1 VAARHKAGHDDEGL
15 MRRRL
20 ILALTAIVS
29 ITTPALAQDW
39 APTRPMTMIVPFAAG
54 GQVDVLGRVIAPR
67 LSEILGQQVVVENV
81 GGGAGM
87 IGSSRVARGTPDG
100 HLFVLGSISTHTFN
114 QTLFKQPQYNV
125 TTDFTPVA
133 LIAETP
139 LVLVTRKDLPPK
151 TLKDF
156 AAFAKERGGKL
167 TYGSAGTGSA
177 NHLSC
182 ILLDMAMGT
191 QTTHV
196 PYRSGGQAMQDL
208 VGGQVDFACNV
219 VSSAL
224 PQITSNMVNTIAM
237 LSRER
242 VPVLPNVATAHEQG
256 FANFDASTWNGIFLP
271 PRTPAP
277 IVNRLNAAILEA
289 MRTPAVQTRAQDIG
303 ASLVAA
309 DRRSADYFAGFVR
322 DEIEKW
328 GKTIRAAGIA
338 GSM

>member
-1 VAARHKAGHDDEGL
+1 MIGTVVGA
-15 MRRRL
+15 M
-20 ILALTAIVS
+20 VV
-29 ITTPALAQDW
+29 ITTPAAAEDW
-39 APTRPMTMIVPFAAG
+39 QPTRPVTMIVPFAAG
-54 GQVDVLGRVIAPR
+54 GQVDVLGRVLAPR
-67 LSEILGQQVVVENV
+67 LGEILGQQVVVENV
-81 GGGAGM
+81 SGGAGM
-87 IGSSRVARGTPDG
+87 IGSSRVARGAPDG

-125 TTDFTPVA
+125 ATDFTPVA

-139 LVLVTRKDLPPK
+139 LVLVTRKDLRPK
-151 TLKDF
+151 NLKEF
-156 AAFAKERGGKL
+156 AAFARERGDKA
-167 TYGSAGTGSA
+167 TYGSAGVGSA

-182 ILLDMAMGT
+182 ILLDMAIGT

-208 VGGQVDFACNV
+208 VGGQIDFACNV

-224 PQITSNMVNTIAM
+224 PQINGKLVNTIAM

-242 VPVLPNVATAHEQG
+242 VPVLPDVPTAHEQG
-256 FANFDASTWNGIFLP
+256 FTNFDASTWNGIFLP
-271 PRTPAP
+271 PRTPAA
-277 IVNRLNAAILEA
+277 IVNRLNAAILQA
-289 MRTPAVQTRAQDIG
+289 MRTPAVQSRTDEIG

-309 DRRSADYFAGFVR
+309 DRRSPDYFAKFVR
-322 DEIEKW
+322 KEIEKW

>member
-1 VAARHKAGHDDEGL
+1 MRIPLIAA
-15 MRRRL
+15 
-20 ILALTAIVS
+20 LALAAVA
-29 ITTPALAQDW
+29 TPAAAQDW
-39 APTRPMTMIVPFAAG
+39 QPSRPVTMIVPFAAG

-81 GGGAGM
+81 GGGGGM
-87 IGSSRVARGTPDG
+87 IGSSRVARGAPDG

-114 QTLFKQPQYNV
+114 QTLFKQPLYNV
-125 TTDFTPVA
+125 TADFAPVA

-139 LVLVTRKDLPPK
+139 LVLVTRKDLPAK
-151 TLKDF
+151 NLKEF
-156 AAFAKERGGKL
+156 AAFAKARGDKA
-167 TYGSAGTGSA
+167 TYGSAGVGSA

-182 ILLDMAMGT
+182 ILLDMAIGT
-191 QTTHV
+191 KTTHV

-208 VGGQVDFACNV
+208 VGGQIDFNCNV

-224 PQITSNMVNTIAM
+224 PQINGKLVNTIAM

-242 VPVLPNVATAHEQG
+242 VSVLPDVPTAHEQG
-256 FANFDASTWNGIFLP
+256 FTNFDASTWNGIFLP
-271 PRTPAP
+271 ARAPAA
-277 IVNRLNAAILEA
+277 IVKALNAAVLEA
-289 MRTPAVQTRAQDIG
+289 MRTPSVQSRAHEIG
-303 ASLVAA
+303 ASLVAP
-309 DRRSADYFAGFVR
+309 DRRSPDYFATFVR

>member
-1 VAARHKAGHDDEGL
+1 MRSVAAL
-15 MRRRL
+15 FVVL
-20 ILALTAIVS
+20 IVA
-29 ITTPALAQDW
+29 TPAAAQDW
-39 APTRPMTMIVPFAAG
+39 QPTRPVTMIVPFAAG
-54 GQVDVLGRVIAPR
+54 GQVDVLGRVLAPR
-67 LSEILGQQVVVENV
+67 LSELLGQQVVVENV
-81 GGGAGM
+81 GGGGGM
-87 IGSSRVARGTPDG
+87 IGSSRVARGAPDG
-100 HLFVLGSISTHTFN
+100 HTFVLGSISTHTFN

-125 TTDFTPVA
+125 LTDFTPVA

-151 TLKDF
+151 NLKEF
-156 AAFAKERGGKL
+156 AALAKERGDKL
-167 TYGSAGTGSA
+167 TYGTAGVGSA

-182 ILLDMAMGT
+182 ILLDMAIGT
-191 QTTHV
+191 TTTHV

-208 VGGQVDFACNV
+208 VGGQIDFDCNV

-224 PQITSNMVNTIAM
+224 PQISGKLVNTIAM
-237 LSRER
+237 MSRER
-242 VPVLPNVATAHEQG
+242 MSVLPDVPTVHEQG
-256 FANFDASTWNGIFLP
+256 FTNFDACTWNGIFLP
-271 PRTPAP
+271 PKTPPA

-289 MRTPAVQTRAQDIG
+289 MRTPAVQARAGEIG

-309 DRRSADYFAGFVR
+309 DRRSPDYLAKFVR

>member
-1 VAARHKAGHDDEGL
+1 ML
-15 MRRRL
+15 IRL
-20 ILALTAIVS
+20 IAAVATLAAIA
-29 ITTPALAQDW
+29 TPAFAQDW
-39 APTRPMTMIVPFAAG
+39 RPTRPVTMIVPFAAG

-81 GGGAGM
+81 GGGGGM
-87 IGSSRVARGTPDG
+87 IGSSRVARGAPDG
-100 HLFVLGSISTHTFN
+100 HLLVLGSISTHTFN

-139 LVLVTRKDLPPK
+139 LVLVTRKDLPAK
-151 TLKDF
+151 NLKEF
-156 AAFAKERGGKL
+156 AAFAKERGDKA
-167 TYGSAGTGSA
+167 TYGSAGVGSA

-182 ILLDMAMGT
+182 ILLDMAIGT
-191 QTTHV
+191 TTTHV

-208 VGGQVDFACNV
+208 VGGQIDFNCNV

-224 PQITSNMVNTIAM
+224 PQINGKLVNTIAL

-242 VPVLPNVATAHEQG
+242 VAVLPDVATAHEQG
-256 FANFDASTWNGIFLP
+256 LTNFDASTWNGIFLP
-271 PRTPAP
+271 PRTPAV
-277 IVNRLNAAILEA
+277 IVNALNAAILEA
-289 MRTPAVQTRAQDIG
+289 MRTPAVQGRAQEIG
-303 ASLVAA
+303 ASLVAQ
-309 DRRSADYFAGFVR
+309 DRRSPDYFAEFVR
-322 DEIEKW
+322 EEIEKW

>member
-1 VAARHKAGHDDEGL
+1 MRVCKIAAA
-15 MRRRL
+15 
-20 ILALTAIVS
+20 AAAIMTIS
-29 ITTPALAQDW
+29 LPALAQDW
-39 APTRPMTMIVPFAAG
+39 QPTRPLTMVVPFAAG
-54 GQVDVLGRVIAPR
+54 GQVDVLARVLAPR

-87 IGSSRVARGTPDG
+87 IGSSRVARGAPDG
-100 HLFVLGSISTHTFN
+100 YLFVLGSISTHTFN

-125 TTDFTPVA
+125 LNDFTPVA

-139 LVLVTRKDLPPK
+139 LVLVTRKALPPK
-151 TLKDF
+151 NLKEF
-156 AAFAKERGGKL
+156 AALAKERGDKL
-167 TYGSAGTGSA
+167 TYGSAGVGSA

-182 ILLDMAMGT
+182 ILLDTAMGT
-191 QTTHV
+191 TTTHV

-208 VGGQVDFACNV
+208 VGGQIDFACNV

-224 PQITSNMVNTIAM
+224 PQIKGNMVNTIAM

-242 VPVLPNVATAHEQG
+242 VAVLPDVPTAHEQG
-256 FANFDASTWNGIFLP
+256 FTNFDASTWNGIFLP
-271 PRTPAP
+271 PNTPPA
-277 IVNRLNAAILEA
+277 IVNRLSAAILEA
-289 MRTPAVQTRAQDIG
+289 MRTPALQSRAQDIG

-309 DRRSADYFAGFVR
+309 DRRSPDYFAKFVR

>member
-1 VAARHKAGHDDEGL
+1 
-15 MRRRL
+15 M
-20 ILALTAIVS
+20 
-29 ITTPALAQDW
+29 
-39 APTRPMTMIVPFAAG
+39 
-54 GQVDVLGRVIAPR
+54 
-67 LSEILGQQVVVENV
+67 
-81 GGGAGM
+81 
-87 IGSSRVARGTPDG
+87 
-100 HLFVLGSISTHTFN
+100 FVLGSISTHTFN

-151 TLKDF
+151 NLKEF
-156 AAFAKERGGKL
+156 AAYAKANGEKA
-167 TYGSAGTGSA
+167 TYGSAGVGSA

-191 QTTHV
+191 KTTHV
-196 PYRSGGQAMQDL
+196 PYRGGGPAMQDL
-208 VGGQVDFACNV
+208 VGGQIDFNCNV

-224 PQITSNMVNTIAM
+224 PQINGKLVNTIAM

-242 VPVLPNVATAHEQG
+242 VPVLPDVPTAHEQG
-256 FANFDASTWNGIFLP
+256 STDFDASTWNGIFLP
-271 PRTPAP
+271 PRTPPA
-277 IVNRLNAAILEA
+277 IVKALNAAILEA
-289 MRTPAVQTRAQDIG
+289 MRTPAVQTRAGEIG

-309 DRRSADYFAGFVR
+309 DRRSPDYFATFVR
-322 DEIEKW
+322 EEIEKW

>member
-1 VAARHKAGHDDEGL
+1 MRIPLIAALGTV
-15 MRRRL
+15 
-20 ILALTAIVS
+20 ITTLTA
-29 ITTPALAQDW
+29 PAMAQDW
-39 APTRPMTMIVPFAAG
+39 QPTRPITMVVPFAAG
-54 GQVDVLGRVIAPR
+54 GQVDVLARVIAPR

-87 IGSSRVARGTPDG
+87 IGSSRVARGAPDG
-100 HLFVLGSISTHTFN
+100 YLFILGSISTHTFN
-114 QTLFKQPQYNV
+114 QTLVKQPQYNV
-125 TTDFTPVA
+125 ITDFAPVA

-139 LVLVTRKDLPPK
+139 LVLVTRKDLPA
-151 TLKDF
+151 TNLKEF
-156 AAFAKERGGKL
+156 TAFAKERGEKA

-191 QTTHV
+191 KTTHV

-208 VGGQVDFACNV
+208 VGGQIDFNCNV

-224 PQITSNMVNTIAM
+224 PQINSKMVNTIAM

-242 VPVLPNVATAHEQG
+242 VAVLPDVPTAHEQG
-256 FANFDASTWNGIFLP
+256 FTNFDASTWNGIFLP
-271 PRTPAP
+271 ARTPAP
-277 IVNRLNAAILEA
+277 IVKALNAAILEA
-289 MRTPAVQTRAQDIG
+289 MRTPGVKSRADDIG
-303 ASLVAA
+303 ASLVAQN
-309 DRRSADYFAGFVR
+309 RRSPEYFTGFVR

>member
-1 VAARHKAGHDDEGL
+1 MRATVIAAA
-15 MRRRL
+15 
-20 ILALTAIVS
+20 LAASVSSTTAS
-29 ITTPALAQDW
+29 AQDW
-39 APTRPMTMIVPFAAG
+39 QPTRPVTMIVPFAAG
-54 GQVDVLGRVIAPR
+54 GQVDVLGRVLAPR
-67 LSEILGQQVVVENV
+67 LSEILGQHVVVENV

-87 IGSSRVARGTPDG
+87 IGSSRVARGAPDG
-100 HLFVLGSISTHTFN
+100 HLVVLGSISTHTFN

-151 TLKDF
+151 NLKEF
-156 AAFAKERGGKL
+156 AAFARERGDKA
-167 TYGSAGTGSA
+167 TYGSAGVGSA

-182 ILLDMAMGT
+182 ILLDMAIGT

-208 VGGQVDFACNV
+208 VGGQIDFNCNV

-224 PQITSNMVNTIAM
+224 PQINGKLVNTIAM

-242 VPVLPNVATAHEQG
+242 VPVLPDVPTAHEQG
-256 FANFDASTWNGIFLP
+256 FTNFDASTWNGIFLP
-271 PRTPAP
+271 PRTPVP

-289 MRTPAVQTRAQDIG
+289 MRTPAVQSRADEIG
-303 ASLVAA
+303 ASLVVA
-309 DRRSADYFAGFVR
+309 DRRSPEYFAKFVR
-322 DEIEKW
+322 EEIEKW

>member
-1 VAARHKAGHDDEGL
+1 MRATVIAAA
-15 MRRRL
+15 
-20 ILALTAIVS
+20 LAASVSSTTAS
-29 ITTPALAQDW
+29 AQDW
-39 APTRPMTMIVPFAAG
+39 QPTRPVTMIVPFAAG
-54 GQVDVLGRVIAPR
+54 GQVDVLGRVLAPR

-87 IGSSRVARGTPDG
+87 IGSSRVARGAPDG
-100 HLFVLGSISTHTFN
+100 HLVVLGSISTHTFN

-151 TLKDF
+151 NLKEF
-156 AAFAKERGGKL
+156 AAFARERGDKA
-167 TYGSAGTGSA
+167 TYGSAGVGSA

-182 ILLDMAMGT
+182 ILLDMAIGT

-208 VGGQVDFACNV
+208 VGGQIDFNCNV

-224 PQITSNMVNTIAM
+224 PQINGKLVNTIAM

-242 VPVLPNVATAHEQG
+242 VPVLPDVPTAHEQG
-256 FANFDASTWNGIFLP
+256 FTNFDASTWNGIFLP
-271 PRTPAP
+271 PRTPVP

-289 MRTPAVQTRAQDIG
+289 MRTPAVQSRADEIG
-303 ASLVAA
+303 ASLVVA
-309 DRRSADYFAGFVR
+309 DRRSPEYFAKFVR
-322 DEIEKW
+322 EEIEKW

>member
-1 VAARHKAGHDDEGL
+1 ML
-15 MRRRL
+15 IRL
-20 ILALTAIVS
+20 IAAVATLAAIA
-29 ITTPALAQDW
+29 TPAFAQDW
-39 APTRPMTMIVPFAAG
+39 RPTRPVTMIVPFAAG

-81 GGGAGM
+81 GGGGGM
-87 IGSSRVARGTPDG
+87 IGSSRVARGAPDG
-100 HLFVLGSISTHTFN
+100 HLLVLGSISTHTFN

-139 LVLVTRKDLPPK
+139 LVLVTRKDLPAK
-151 TLKDF
+151 NLKEF
-156 AAFAKERGGKL
+156 AAFAKERGDKA
-167 TYGSAGTGSA
+167 TYGSAGVGSA

-182 ILLDMAMGT
+182 ILLDMAIGT
-191 QTTHV
+191 TTTHV

-208 VGGQVDFACNV
+208 VGGQIDFNCNV

-224 PQITSNMVNTIAM
+224 PQINGKLVNTIAL

-242 VPVLPNVATAHEQG
+242 VAVLPDVATAHEQG
-256 FANFDASTWNGIFLP
+256 FTNFDASTWNGIFLP
-271 PRTPAP
+271 PRTPAV
-277 IVNRLNAAILEA
+277 IVNALNAAILEA
-289 MRTPAVQTRAQDIG
+289 MRTPAVQGRAQEIG
-303 ASLVAA
+303 ASLVAQ
-309 DRRSADYFAGFVR
+309 DRRSPDYFAEFVR
-322 DEIEKW
+322 EEIEKW